1 MSGSQR
7 LIDKD
12 KLRQQRIRARL
23 DQPALAKRAGVDKS
37 FISAIER
44 GVRGVSP
51 QTLGTFADVL
61 GCDITDL
68 MPDEVAA

>member
-12 KLRQQRIRARL
+12 KLRNQRIRARL
-23 DQPALAKRAGVDKS
+23 DQPALAERVGVDKS

-44 GVRGVSP
+44 GIRGVSP
-51 QTLGTFADVL
+51 QTLGTLADVL
-61 GCDITDL
+61 GCDIADL
-68 MPDEVAA
+68 MPEQAA